1 MHILYTYDKC
11 ILIPVLDH
19 FNDKKAIKTTYRS
32 VWKQD
37 KRIPISHTNRP
48 KGPEDMQT
56 DVSSVT
62 FTIAM
67 HEQTQ

>member
-1 MHILYTYDKC
+1 MINAL
-11 ILIPVLDH
+11 LIPVLDH
-19 FNDKKAIKTTYRS
+19 LNDKKAIKTTYCS

-37 KRIPISHTNRP
+37 MRIPISHTNRP

-56 DVSSVT
+56 DVNSVT
-62 FTIAM
+62 FTTAV